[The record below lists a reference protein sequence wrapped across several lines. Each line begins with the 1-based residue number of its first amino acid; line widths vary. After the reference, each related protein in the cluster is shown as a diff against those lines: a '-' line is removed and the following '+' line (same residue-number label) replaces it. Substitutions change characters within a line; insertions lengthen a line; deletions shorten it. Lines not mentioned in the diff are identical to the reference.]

1 MSTMHFALPASD
13 ADLVDQVFEFVE
25 EYDVDHGEMLL
36 GMARKY
42 RFAGYIGTIS
52 YLCTKVDALQR
63 EVDELRAQKSKWW
76 PW

>member
-1 MSTMHFALPASD
+1 MSTITFELPASD
-13 ADLVDQVFEFVE
+13 EDLVDQVFDFVD

-52 YLCTKVDALQR
+52 YLFAKVNELQR
-63 EVDELRAQKSKWW
+63 ELEEVRTQKSKWW